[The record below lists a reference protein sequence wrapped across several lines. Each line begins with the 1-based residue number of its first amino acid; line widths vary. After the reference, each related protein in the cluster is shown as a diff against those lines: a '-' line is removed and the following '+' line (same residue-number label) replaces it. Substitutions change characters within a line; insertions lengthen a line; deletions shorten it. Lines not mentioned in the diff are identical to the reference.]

1 MTLVETAAPPNTAS
15 VNDIDLAACR
25 SILVAKLDRIGD
37 FILATPFLRGLRHSA
52 PNARINLL
60 VTPEVFP
67 IAENCPYAD
76 RVLSVASTNG
86 TPQINGTSEKIV
98 HGLMNDFRSGNFDLT
113 VTPRW
118 DYDFWGASALCTTAG
133 AKHRVGF
140 SVPGCYHDKPQ
151 YNSNFTSTLRRPF
164 AAHEVEHN
172 LALLEFIGGS
182 PQGDELE
189 LWMLPHEME
198 YATQRLAAL
207 PGEGPIVT
215 ICPGAS
221 LTRKMLPTRKLT
233 SILARV
239 KSEVP
244 EIRFLVLGQNSERPT
259 ADSLAKELPGCVSLC
274 GQTNIRQTVALIA
287 STKAL
292 IGMDSGP
299 GHIAAAAEVPVA
311 VFSCF
316 GKNGNPIVDC
326 SPVRWRPRGKAE
338 SIVIQ
343 PEVSLWPCTSMC
355 VAGTHHCTA
364 SILEEESAQAIA
376 GLVKRAIAA

>member
-1 MTLVETAAPPNTAS
+1 MTLVETAPLNTPSAS
-15 VNDIDLAACR
+15 DINLAACR

-60 VTPEVFP
+60 VTEEVFP
-67 IAENCPYAD
+67 LAENCPYAD
-76 RVLSVASTNG
+76 RVLSVKWVNG
-86 TPQINGTSEKIV
+86 APQMSGTSEKIV
-98 HGLMNDFRSGNFDLT
+98 HGLMDDIRTGSIDLT

-118 DYDFWGASALCTTAG
+118 DYDFWNASALCSAMG
-133 AKHRVGF
+133 GKHRVGF
-140 SVPGCYHDKPQ
+140 SVPSAYQDKPQ
-151 YNSNFTSTLRRPF
+151 YSSNFSAMLHRPF

-172 LALLEFIGGS
+172 LALLEFMGGT

-189 LWMLPHEME
+189 LWMLPQEME
-198 YATQRLAAL
+198 EATKRLAKL
-207 PGEGPIVT
+207 PGDGPIVAV
-215 ICPGAS
+215 CPGAS
-221 LTRKMLPTRKLT
+221 LARKTLPARKLL

-244 EIRFLVLGQNSERPT
+244 QIRFLVMGQNAERPT
-259 ADSLAKELPGCVSLC
+259 ADVLTNELPDTFSFC
-274 GQTNIRQTVALIA
+274 GETNIRQTVAIVA
-287 STKAL
+287 STRAL

-299 GHIAAAAEVPVA
+299 GHIAAAADVPVA

-326 SPVRWRPRGKAE
+326 SPVRWRPRGTRE
-338 SIVIQ
+338 SLVIQ
-343 PEVSLWPCTSMC
+343 PEVALWPCTSMC
-355 VAGTHHCTA
+355 VAGTHHCTT

-376 GLVKRAIAA
+376 GLVKRAVAA

>member
-1 MTLVETAAPPNTAS
+1 MTLVETAPLNSTSAS
-15 VNDIDLAACR
+15 DINLAACR

-52 PNARINLL
+52 PNARINLF

-67 IAENCPYAD
+67 LAETCPYVD
-76 RVLSVASTNG
+76 RVLSVTNVNN
-86 TPQINGTSEKIV
+86 TPQMSGTSEKIV
-98 HGLMNDFRSGNFDLT
+98 HGLMDDIRTGSIDLT
-113 VTPRW
+113 ITPRW
-118 DYDFWGASALCTTAG
+118 DYDFWNASALCTAIG
-133 AKHRVGF
+133 GKHRVGF
-140 SVPGCYHDKPQ
+140 SVPSVYKENPQ
-151 YNSNFTSTLRRPF
+151 YDSNFTTVLRRPF

-172 LALLEFIGGS
+172 LALLEFMGGT

-189 LWMLPHEME
+189 LWMLPQEME
-198 YATQRLAAL
+198 EASQRLAKL

-221 LTRKMLPTRKLT
+221 LARKTLPPRKLL
-233 SILARV
+233 SILQRV

-244 EIRFLVLGQNSERPT
+244 AIRFLVLGQNAERPVAET
-259 ADSLAKELPGCVSLC
+259 LTKEIPHTYSFC
-274 GQTNIRQTVALIA
+274 GETNIRQTVALVA
-287 STKAL
+287 STSAL

-299 GHIAAAAEVPVA
+299 GHIAAAADLPVA

-326 SPVRWRPRGKAE
+326 SPVRWRPRGKRE
-338 SIVIQ
+338 SLVIQ
-343 PEVSLWPCTSMC
+343 PEVALWPCTSMC
-355 VAGTHHCTA
+355 VAGTHHCTT

-376 GLVKRAIAA
+376 GLVKRAIAV